1 MPDNRKPLIYGAF
14 PVCCNYTVRAHLRHH
29 GAPERRGREDR
40 QQYARSLLS
49 GLYAGHLRPRYH
61 RRPAESGP
69 NHGQYP
75 LRRCLMLSAIRSRW
89 GQRLGQKRAT
99 GENDSFCKTKIPE
112 ILRFRGFLA
121 RREGFEPPAFWS
133 VGCPK
138 EKTEPFWLRFALFT
152 VVCWTD
158 FPLFPV
164 RNCLFQFYSGS
175 KVGQSWNRGRLVT
188 NTQPAIRAFSIHGTP
203 NNMLHSLLTKGRK
216 TGRGSHSL
224 CRFSILPFAHHT
236 SGRFVKSMAQRRQIF

>member
-14 PVCCNYTVRAHLRHH
+14 PVCRNYTVRAHLRHY
-29 GAPERRGREDR
+29 GPPERCRRKNGFIN
-40 QQYARSLLS
+40 ARSLLS
-49 GLYAGHLRPRYH
+49 RLHAGHLRPCDH
-61 RRPAESGP
+61 RCAAESRP

-89 GQRLGQKRAT
+89 GQRLGQKKAASK
-99 GENDSFCKTKIPE
+99 NNNFCKTKILE

-158 FPLFPV
+158 FPLFPSSSACSNPV
-164 RNCLFQFYSGS
+164 LGQKWVKKLFHTAY
-175 KVGQSWNRGRLVT
+175 
-188 NTQPAIRAFSIHGTP
+188 AI
-203 NNMLHSLLTKGRK
+203 
-216 TGRGSHSL
+216 
-224 CRFSILPFAHHT
+224 
-236 SGRFVKSMAQRRQIF
+236 V